1 VASSTARRSR
11 GSIKPVAAGGYRVRV
26 YAGYDRV
33 SGKRFYLDETVPP
46 GPRAFKEA
54 ERLRTRLLKQVD
66 DKRNPNTRA
75 TVDQMLDRYLQVLDV
90 EPTTRNTYEGY
101 IRNHI
106 RPALGSLSLAKLDA
120 ETIDSFYA
128 QLRACRVR
136 CGGRRRIDHRTA
148 SEHAC
153 DDRCQQHQCKP
164 LAPATV
170 RQIHAILQ
178 GAGTRAVR
186 WKWISVNPADA
197 AGPPAAPAPNP
208 QPPTTEQAA
217 RMCAEAWKDPDWG
230 MFVWLAMMTGARRGE
245 LCALS
250 WDRLDPKTGILHI
263 HTSIAQ
269 DNGRSWE
276 KDTKTH
282 QQRRI
287 TLDQATVELVSLYRA
302 RCEQRAAAVGIEL
315 RENARMFSR
324 DPDGSTWPL
333 PDTMS
338 QRYERMCRRLGWDL
352 NIKELRHYSA
362 TELIAAGVDL
372 RTVAGRLGHSG
383 GGVTTLRVYSA
394 WRPEAD
400 DRAATTLGSRLPLP
414 PAVKEPGTRHPTM
427 PAELEEDA
435 SPYQRIANDLRGAI
449 ACGALAEG
457 DPIPT
462 LNALAMNYGVAVGT
476 AQRAV
481 ALLASTGHVT
491 VCSGHRSIVTRQPTH
506 G

>member
-1 VASSTARRSR
+1 
-11 GSIKPVAAGGYRVRV
+11 V
-26 YAGYDRV
+26 YAGYDRM
-33 SGKRFYLDETVPP
+33 SGKRLYLDETVPP

-66 DKRNPNTRA
+66 DKRNPSTRA
-75 TVDQMLDRYLQVLDV
+75 TVDQMLDRYLEVLDV

-106 RPALGSLSLAKLDA
+106 RPALGSLPLAKLET
-120 ETIDSFYA
+120 ETIENLYG
-128 QLRACRVR
+128 QLRTCRAR
-136 CGGRRRIDHRTA
+136 CRGRRRIDHRTV

-153 DDRCQQHQCKP
+153 DDRCHPHLCKP

-178 GAGTRAVR
+178 GAGARAVW
-186 WKWISVNPADA
+186 WKWISVNPAETA
-197 AGPPAAPAPNP
+197 EAPSAPAPNP

-217 RMCAEAWKDPDWG
+217 RICAEAWKDPDWG

-250 WDRLDPKTGILHI
+250 WARLDPKTGILHI
-263 HTSIAQ
+263 RTSIAQ
-269 DNGRSWE
+269 DNGGTWE

-287 TLDQATVELVSLYRA
+287 TLDHATVELLRLYRT
-302 RCEQRAAAVGIEL
+302 RCEQRAAALGIEL
-315 RENARMFSR
+315 PENARMFSR

-383 GGVTTLRVYSA
+383 GGITTLRVYSA

-400 DRAATTLGSRLPLP
+400 DRAATTLSGRLPAP
-414 PAVKEPGTRHPTM
+414 PGIIEPGAAV
-427 PAELEEDA
+427 PATNTEPLEEA
-435 SPYQRIANDLRGAI
+435 SPYLRSAADLRGAI
-449 ACGALAEG
+449 ACGAFAEG
-457 DPIPT
+457 DPIPSLKT
-462 LNALAMNYGVAVGT
+462 LAQRYAVSTGT

-481 ALLASTGHVT
+481 MHLASAGLVT
-491 VCSGHRSIVTRQPTH
+491 VHSGHRTVVAIQPY
-506 G
+506 

>member
-26 YAGYDRV
+26 YAGYDRM
-33 SGKRFYLDETVPP
+33 SGKRLYLDETVPP
-46 GPRAFKEA
+46 SPRAFKEA
-54 ERLRTRLLKQVD
+54 ERLRTRLLKEVD

-75 TVDQMLDRYLQVLDV
+75 TVDQMLDRYLEVLDV

-106 RPALGSLSLAKLDA
+106 RPALGSVPLAKLDT
-120 ETIDSFYA
+120 ETVDSFYA

-136 CGGRRRIDHRTA
+136 CGGRRRIDHRTE
-148 SEHAC
+148 SEHIC
-153 DDRCQQHQCKP
+153 DDRCRQHRCRP

-197 AGPPAAPAPNP
+197 AEPPVAPAPNP

-217 RMCAEAWKDPDWG
+217 RICAEAWKDPDWG

-245 LCALS
+245 LCALT
-250 WDRLDPKTGILHI
+250 WDRLDPKTGILQI
-263 HTSIAQ
+263 RTSIAQ
-269 DNGRSWE
+269 DNGRTWE

-287 TLDQATVELVSLYRA
+287 TLDQATVELLRLYRA
-302 RCEQRAAAVGIEL
+302 RSEQCAAVLGIAL
-315 RENARMFSR
+315 PDNARMFSR

-333 PDTMS
+333 PDTIS
-338 QRYERMCRRLGWDL
+338 QRYERMCKRLGWDL

-362 TELIAAGVDL
+362 TELITAGVDL

-400 DRAATTLGSRLPLP
+400 DRAATTLGARLPLP
-414 PAVKEPGTRHPTM
+414 PGATQPSAGGDST
-427 PAELEEDA
+427 PAKLFEDA
-435 SPYQRIANDLRGAI
+435 SPYERIAADLRGAI

-457 DPIPT
+457 DRIPSLST
-462 LNALAMNYGVAVGT
+462 LARKYGVAVGT

-481 ALLASTGHVT
+481 ALLASTGEVIVH
-491 VCSGHRSIVTRQPTH
+491 SGRHSVVS
-506 G
+506 